1 MDTSPQTSTS
11 IAQLLGAAI
20 RYQTH
25 RRAVT
30 EWLPRADRMKEVK
43 GKRGWEKSSITNINA
58 PSRQGGWVARNL
70 TALLR
75 SRDSKVKVFLPIILC
90 VTTRFFFRFQLQEA
104 ALSALAALSKDNTSV
119 AVVLAKS
126 SPDRDGNNP
135 VLIHVYITTEFCIV
149 QVPSPLSSVLSLCK
163 SRSLDVQLA
172 ACLWYNFKFLMSV
185 TKLIDFTL
193 APPI

>member
-1 MDTSPQTSTS
+1 MYSHGHCSQLEFLDIYLPLLVDTSPQTSTS

-43 GKRGWEKSSITNINA
+43 GKRGWEKSSITNVNA

-75 SRDSKVKVFLPIILC
+75 SRDSKVRGFFAYDIIC
-90 VTTRFFFRFQLQEA
+90 DSSFFRFQLQEA
-104 ALSALAALSKDNTSV
+104 ALSALAALSKDNTSL

-135 VLIHVYITTEFCIV
+135 VLIYVYIRTKFC
-149 QVPSPLSSVLSLCK
+149 SFK
-163 SRSLDVQLA
+163 
-172 ACLWYNFKFLMSV
+172 CLLLFHPCSHCVNLVHWMSN
-185 TKLIDFTL
+185 
-193 APPI
+193 